1 MKLAM
6 EPADQIKDPEIDECF
21 DWDPSYDMSERCEE
35 LGWISAEL
43 RQRLDRIE
51 ELLNRLGGDRTAWSD
66 EAIITH
72 PLWEQVRLVS
82 REAVPLMPK
91 QPWAGHSG

>member
-1 MKLAM
+1 M
-6 EPADQIKDPEIDECF
+6 ESVDQIKEPAIDECF
-21 DWDPSYDMSERCEE
+21 DWDPSYEMSGRCEK

-43 RQRLDRIE
+43 RRRLDRIE
-51 ELLNRLGGDRTAWSD
+51 VLLGQLGNDRTAWSD

-82 REAVPLMPK
+82 REALPLMPK
-91 QPWAGHSG
+91 EPWAPTRT